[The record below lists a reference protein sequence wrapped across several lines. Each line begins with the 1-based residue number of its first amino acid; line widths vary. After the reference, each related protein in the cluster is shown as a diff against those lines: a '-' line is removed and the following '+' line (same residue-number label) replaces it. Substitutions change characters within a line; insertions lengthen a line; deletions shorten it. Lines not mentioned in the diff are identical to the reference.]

1 MLFAGYPIISFYYGD
16 SNSSGGNTSGFNLG
30 GINASGQYP
39 EIPGLPSLIDPDTPS
54 WAYSR
59 KGSDDED
66 WELVFSDEFEKE
78 DRTFFEGDDPF
89 WTGMDIHYW
98 VTGDYEWLDPSAVT
112 TKDGHLVITMT
123 QEPIHD
129 LNFRSGMIQSWNKLC
144 FNKNA
149 IFEVSASFPGT
160 SEIGG
165 FWPGIWTMG
174 NLGRPGYAGTT
185 DGTWPY
191 SYDSCDV
198 GTLPNQTWV
207 NGTGPIAALTTGS
220 NGGALSYLPGQRLS
234 ACTCPGEDHPG
245 PDITVGRAAP
255 EIDMVEAQIA
265 IAEGEGQVSAS
276 LQLAPFDDYYQFDN
290 STRYATIYD
299 NDLTYF
305 NTYLGGTTQQ
315 SASGLTTVP
324 SKIYYDQDGESKQFV
339 MFAMEYQAF
348 PDDRDNAYI
357 TWWADNKTSWTL
369 RSGAIG
375 PNERTEVSRRL
386 IPEEPMAMV
395 MNLHLSNGFQAVD
408 FNHLT
413 WPNYLRI
420 EYVRIY
426 QKADHISLTCDPE
439 DYPTAD
445 YIEDHIEVYSN
456 PNITT
461 WKEGGYSFPKN
472 RLKDEC

>member
-1 MLFAGYPIISFYYGD
+1 ML
-16 SNSSGGNTSGFNLG
+16 SSKFQPVSPVHLKLEGSGPVFG
-30 GINASGQYP
+30 RWVTWADQDM
-39 EIPGLPSLIDPDTPS
+39 PGRRTEHGREYHS
-54 WAYSR
+54 
-59 KGSDDED
+59 
-66 WELVFSDEFEKE
+66 
-78 DRTFFEGDDPF
+78 DRTINPKCL
-89 WTGMDIHYW
+89 IC
-98 VTGDYEWLDPSAVT
+98 
-112 TKDGHLVITMT
+112 
-123 QEPIHD
+123 Q
-129 LNFRSGMIQSWNKLC
+129 R
-144 FNKNA
+144 
-149 IFEVSASFPGT
+149 
-160 SEIGG
+160 
-165 FWPGIWTMG
+165 
-174 NLGRPGYAGTT
+174 
-185 DGTWPY
+185 Y

-395 MNLHLSNGFQAVD
+395 R
-408 FNHLT
+408 T
-413 WPNYLRI
+413 LRN
-420 EYVRIY
+420 V
-426 QKADHISLTCDPE
+426 
-439 DYPTAD
+439 
-445 YIEDHIEVYSN
+445 
-456 PNITT
+456 
-461 WKEGGYSFPKN
+461 GYACT
-472 RLKDEC
+472 D